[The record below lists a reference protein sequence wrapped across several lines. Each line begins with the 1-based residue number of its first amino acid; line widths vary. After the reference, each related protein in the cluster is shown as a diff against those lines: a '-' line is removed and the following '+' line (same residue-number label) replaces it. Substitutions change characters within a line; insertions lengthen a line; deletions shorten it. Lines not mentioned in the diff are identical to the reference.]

1 MSLLISLVPL
11 HARLA
16 SRHAIGHAF
25 LALWA
30 SVHFLLEWVGCGLD
44 LLRSSGG
51 LGCGFNPLIPA
62 GIRTYL
68 YFTTGALLARRAA
81 ATFVLNRDS
90 PYCGISLCV
99 SSEHFVRARP

>member
-30 SVHFLLEWVGCGLD
+30 SVHFLLEWVGVGLE
-44 LLRSSGG
+44 SPGSGGG
-51 LGCGFNPLIPA
+51 LGYEFNSLISS
-62 GIRTYL
+62 GV
-68 YFTTGALLARRAA
+68 RRALDFSNGAQLVLGA
-81 ATFVLNRDS
+81 AVPIGLNPAS